1 MSRGR
6 ITRWLLMGSAA
17 AFISTAALPAVEP
30 PLDDAGAPLFEL
42 LGDNEV
48 ANPIID
54 DVLEIAGDV
63 AAFLVRMVP
72 WI

>member
-1 MSRGR
+1 VSRGR
-6 ITRWLLMGSAA
+6 IARWLLMGGAA
-17 AFISTAALPAVEP
+17 AFISTAALPTVE

-63 AAFLVRMVP
+63 AAFLIRMVP

>member
-1 MSRGR
+1 VSRGR
-6 ITRWLLMGSAA
+6 IARWLLMGGTA
-17 AFISTAALPAVEP
+17 AFISTAALPAVE

-54 DVLEIAGDV
+54 GVLEIAGDV